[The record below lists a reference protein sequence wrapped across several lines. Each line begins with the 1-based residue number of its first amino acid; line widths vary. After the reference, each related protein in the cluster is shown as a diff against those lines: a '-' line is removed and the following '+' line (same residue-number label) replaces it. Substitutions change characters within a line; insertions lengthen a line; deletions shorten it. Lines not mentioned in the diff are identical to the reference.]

1 MVVCVVGEPNTGKSS
16 TMNALLGTHRV
27 AVSSHPGRTKHYQ
40 THNMTKGLM
49 LCDCPGL
56 VFPRLNVALP
66 IQVGGGRAP
75 TVVLYAAVHYSI
87 SVYAYYASAC
97 CLCLLPLPAASACCL
112 CLLPMPAVLQYT
124 TICRCVLG
132 VGGEVLS
139 RGTRLGP
146 GECLHSFTRLGP
158 DPDPDPDAYDVQGS
172 RSTSRSRSRCRSG
185 QLLRVVWS
193 AAVCSLLR
201 ALRNRYLP
209 PTLPPPSLPVCA
221 QILFGS
227 YPQPSL
233 PLPSLCAVCTQIL
246 FGSYPIAR
254 CRDPYSVVRYL
265 AEHIQPPLHVT
276 LALRRVREGED
287 HQELQ
292 ELEGEEEGPGAE
304 ADITS
309 WSPLGK
315 GEGAKD
321 EAAELVENLQLEI
334 DK

>member
-1 MVVCVVGEPNTGKSS
+1 M
-16 TMNALLGTHRV
+16 
-27 AVSSHPGRTKHYQ
+27 
-40 THNMTKGLM
+40 
-49 LCDCPGL
+49 
-56 VFPRLNVALP
+56 
-66 IQVGGGRAP
+66 
-75 TVVLYAAVHYSI
+75 
-87 SVYAYYASAC
+87 
-97 CLCLLPLPAASACCL
+97 
-112 CLLPMPAVLQYT
+112 
-124 TICRCVLG
+124 
-132 VGGEVLS
+132 
-139 RGTRLGP
+139 
-146 GECLHSFTRLGP
+146 
-158 DPDPDPDAYDVQGS
+158 
-172 RSTSRSRSRCRSG
+172 
-185 QLLRVVWS
+185 
-193 AAVCSLLR
+193 
-201 ALRNRYLP
+201 
-209 PTLPPPSLPVCA
+209 
-221 QILFGS
+221 
-227 YPQPSL
+227 
-233 PLPSLCAVCTQIL
+233 CTQIL